1 MSNVATRATR
11 RKLTTLTAEQLG
23 KKIAVWNQNEKFRFP
38 ITVGEIID
46 MLKAGMSRTP
56 KSANYNET
64 KGSIQQELTK
74 RMIAVTGVDTD
85 YVRDSSI
92 NKMFDLDELV
102 GRKTHTS
109 EKAVRTATSTPR
121 VGGGRRAKSIEWS
134 DDTTETVAEAEAPIV
149 ADVIETVEAV
159 EVFDPNEPVAEVAE
173 TAASIWD

>member
-11 RKLTTLTAEQLG
+11 RKLTNLTAEQLG

-56 KSANYNET
+56 KSANYNSA
-64 KGSIQQELTK
+64 KGSIQETLTV
-74 RMIAVTGVDTD
+74 RMIELTGVDTD

-134 DDTTETVAEAEAPIV
+134 DDTTETVTEAEASTPIDITD
-149 ADVIETVEAV
+149 DVEVEAPIDITKTV
-159 EVFDPNEPVAEVAE
+159 NPAN
-173 TAASIWD
+173 TTSSIWD